1 MTSSGELSF
10 TLADIAARLGG
21 DVLGDPKTRI
31 SQVATLASASIGQIA
46 FLANKRYRSQLQT
59 TGASAVIVSPEFA
72 EGFAGARIVTANP
85 YAYYARVA
93 TLLNPMAARS
103 PGVHPT
109 AVLESEVPAS
119 VSIGPCVSIGRDVV
133 IGENVRI
140 EAGCVIGDGV
150 TIGDDSLLYP
160 NVTIYYGCRIG
171 QRAILHAGVVL
182 GADGFGFAPDGKE
195 WVKIPQIGAVLIGN
209 DVEIGANTT
218 IDRGAMDDTVVGDG
232 CKIDNL
238 VMIGHN
244 CNIGPYSVIAG
255 CTGMA
260 GSTTLGEHCILGGA
274 TMISGHLSLAPN
286 TTISGASTVMR
297 SIVEPN
303 GVYASVF
310 PLDSYEHW
318 MRNASH
324 IRRLAKLAER
334 VGELEKKLQDKNE
347 KEGC

>member
-1 MTSSGELSF
+1 MIGQGETGW
-10 TLADIAARLGG
+10 TLADIAAQLGG
-21 DVLGDPKTRI
+21 DVLGDGQTLI
-31 SQVATLASASIGQIA
+31 TQVATLASAGKGDIA
-46 FLANKRYRSQLQT
+46 FLANRKYRSQLNT
-59 TGASAVIVSPEFA
+59 TCATAVILAPDAA
-72 EGFAGARIVTANP
+72 EGFSGPRIVTTNP

-93 TLLNPMAARS
+93 TLLNPSVAAS
-103 PGVHPT
+103 TGIHPSA
-109 AVLESEVPAS
+109 AVESVLPDS
-119 VSIGPCVSIGRDVV
+119 VSVGQCACIGKNAI
-133 IGENVRI
+133 IGEDVTI
-140 EAGCVIGDGV
+140 HAGCVIGDGV
-150 TIGDDSLLYP
+150 SIGDGSVLYP
-160 NVTIYYGCRIG
+160 NVTIYHGCRIG
-171 QRAILHAGVVL
+171 QHAIIHSGVVI

-195 WVKIPQIGAVLIGN
+195 WVKIPQIGVVSIGN

-218 IDRGAMDDTVVGDG
+218 IDRGALDDTVIGDG

-244 CNIGPYSVIAG
+244 CNIGAYSVIAG

-274 TMISGHLSLAPN
+274 SMISGHLSLAPN

-297 SIVEPN
+297 SIVEPG

-324 IRRLAKLAER
+324 IRRLSKLAER
-334 VGELEKKLQDKNE
+334 VSELEKQLKE
-347 KEGC
+347 KDIEG

>member
-1 MTSSGELSF
+1 MASREAGFL
-10 TLADIAARLGG
+10 LADIAARLGG
-21 DVLGDPKTRI
+21 DVLGDAQIRI
-31 SQVATLASASIGQIA
+31 SQVATLASAGEGQIA
-46 FLANKRYRSQLQT
+46 FLANRKYRSQLQT
-59 TGASAVIVSPEFA
+59 TQASAVIVSPEFA
-72 EGFAGARIVTANP
+72 EGFSGTRIVTANP
-85 YAYYARVA
+85 YAYFARVA
-93 TLLNPMAARS
+93 TLLNPTVS
-103 PGVHPT
+103 PEPGMHPS
-109 AVLESEVPAS
+109 VVCESAVPAS
-119 VSIGPCVSIGRDVV
+119 AVIGPRVCIGRNVTIGENVVIHAGCVLGDGVV
-133 IGENVRI
+133 IGE
-140 EAGCVIGDGV
+140 G
-150 TIGDDSLLYP
+150 SLLYP
-160 NVTIYYGCRIG
+160 NVTVYHGCRVG
-171 QRAILHAGVVL
+171 RRAILHSGVVL

-195 WVKIPQIGAVLIGN
+195 WVKIPQIGVVVVGD

-218 IDRGAMDDTVVGDG
+218 IDRGAMDDTVIGDG

-274 TMISGHLSLAPN
+274 TMISGHLTMAPN

-324 IRRLAKLAER
+324 IRRLDKLVDR
-334 VGELEKKLQDKNE
+334 VAELEKKLKQKDI
-347 KEGC
+347 EG

>member
-1 MTSSGELSF
+1 MSQPGERTFS
-10 TLADIAARLGG
+10 LADIAARLGG
-21 DVLGDPKTRI
+21 DVLGDPETRI
-31 SQVATLASASIGQIA
+31 SQVATLASAGEGQIA
-46 FLANKRYRSQLQT
+46 FLANKKYRSQLQT
-59 TGASAVIVSPEFA
+59 TQAAAVILAPDVADSY
-72 EGFAGARIVTANP
+72 AGARIVAANP

-93 TLLNPMAARS
+93 TLLNPDAVRVA
-103 PGVHPT
+103 GVHPS
-109 AVLESEVPAS
+109 AVVESEIPAS
-119 VSIGPCVSIGRDVV
+119 AALGPRVCIGK
-133 IGENVRI
+133 NVRLGDNVQI
-140 EAGCVIGDGV
+140 HAGCVVGDGV
-150 TIGDDSLLYP
+150 SIGDDSVLYP
-160 NVTIYYGCRIG
+160 NVTIYHGCRIG
-171 QRAILHAGVVL
+171 KRAILHAGVVL

-195 WVKIPQIGAVLIGN
+195 WIKIPQIGVVTVGD

-218 IDRGAMDDTVVGDG
+218 IDRGAMDDTVIGDG

-324 IRRLAKLAER
+324 IRRLSKLAER
-334 VGELEKKLQDKNE
+334 VSDLEKLV
-347 KEGC
+347 KENNIEG

>member
-1 MTSSGELSF
+1 MIGQGKISF
-10 TLADIAARLGG
+10 TLADIAAQLGG
-21 DVLGDPKTRI
+21 DVLGEGQTCI
-31 SQVATLASASIGQIA
+31 SQVATLASAGAGDIA
-46 FLANKRYRSQLQT
+46 FLANRRYRSQLKT
-59 TGASAVIVSPEFA
+59 TQASAVILSPEA
-72 EGFAGARIVTANP
+72 TDGFAGPCIVTANP

-93 TLLNPMAARS
+93 TLLNPPVIALSGR
-103 PGVHPT
+103 HPS
-109 AVLESEVPAS
+109 AVIESVLPSSVSVGPNVCIGKE
-119 VSIGPCVSIGRDVV
+119 VSIGEGTV
-133 IGENVRI
+133 IY
-140 EAGCVIGDGV
+140 AGCVIGDGV
-150 TIGDDSLLYP
+150 SIGEGSVLYP
-160 NVTIYYGCRIG
+160 NVTIYHGCRIG
-171 QRAILHAGVVL
+171 KRAILHSGVVM

-195 WVKIPQIGAVLIGN
+195 WVKIPQIGAVVIGD

-218 IDRGAMDDTVVGDG
+218 IDRGALDDTMVGDG

-297 SIVEPN
+297 SIVEPG

-324 IRRLAKLAER
+324 IRRLSKLAER
-334 VGELEKKLQDKNE
+334 VSELEKQLKE
-347 KEGC
+347 KDIEG

>member
-1 MTSSGELSF
+1 MFGQGRISHS
-10 TLADIAARLGG
+10 LADIAALLGG
-21 DVLGDPKTRI
+21 DVLGDAQTRI
-31 SQVATLASASIGQIA
+31 SQVATLASAGAGDIA
-46 FLANKRYRSQLQT
+46 FLANKKYRSQLQT
-59 TGASAVIVSPEFA
+59 TAAAAVILAPDA
-72 EGFAGARIVTANP
+72 ADGFAGPRIVTSNP

-93 TLLNPMAARS
+93 TLLNPAAVAT
-103 PGVHPT
+103 PGIHPT
-109 AVLESEVPAS
+109 AVVESVVPAS
-119 VSIGPCVSIGRDVV
+119 VSVGPHACIGKNVC
-133 IGENVRI
+133 IGEGSAI
-140 EAGCVIGDGV
+140 HSGCVIGDGV
-150 TIGDDSLLYP
+150 SIGDGSILYA
-160 NVTIYYGCRIG
+160 NVTIYHGCRIG
-171 QRAILHAGVVL
+171 NRAIVHSGVVI
-182 GADGFGFAPDGKE
+182 GADGFGFAPDGKN
-195 WVKIPQIGAVLIGN
+195 WVKIPQIGAVVIGD

-218 IDRGAMDDTVVGDG
+218 IDRGALDDTVIGDG

-274 TMISGHLSLAPN
+274 SMISGHLQLAPN

-297 SIVEPN
+297 SILEPG

-324 IRRLAKLAER
+324 IRRLSKLAER
-334 VGELEKKLQDKNE
+334 VSSLEKQLEE
-347 KEGC
+347 KQIGD

>member
-1 MTSSGELSF
+1 MAVQGGIAL
-10 TLADIAARLGG
+10 TLAEIAARLGG
-21 DVLGDPKTRI
+21 DVLGDPTTRI
-31 SQVATLASASIGQIA
+31 VQVATLASAGEGNIA
-46 FLANKRYRSQLQT
+46 FLANRRYRSQLQT
-59 TGASAVIVSPEFA
+59 TRAAAIILAPDAVD
-72 EGFAGARIVTANP
+72 GFAGPRIVTANP

-93 TLLNPMAARS
+93 TLLNPEAAVS
-103 PGVHPT
+103 GGVHAS
-109 AVLESEVPAS
+109 AVSESAIPDSVTVGS
-119 VSIGPCVSIGRDVV
+119 QVSIGKNVTL
-133 IGENVRI
+133 GENVRVH
-140 EAGCVIGDGV
+140 AGCVIGDGV
-150 TIGDDSLLYP
+150 TIGADSVLYP
-160 NVTIYYGCRIG
+160 RVTIYHGCRIG
-171 QRAILHAGVVL
+171 QRAIVHSGAVI

-195 WVKIPQIGAVLIGN
+195 WIKIPQIGVVVIGD

-218 IDRGAMDDTVVGDG
+218 IDRGALDDTVIGEG

-274 TMISGHLSLAPN
+274 TMISGHLTLAPN

-297 SIVEPN
+297 SIVEPG
-303 GVYASVF
+303 GVHCSVF

-324 IRRLAKLAER
+324 IRRLSKLAER
-334 VGELEKKLQDKNE
+334 VSELEKKL
-347 KEGC
+347 KEEDTEA

>member
-1 MTSSGELSF
+1 MIGQGEIGW
-10 TLADIAARLGG
+10 TLADIAAQLGG
-21 DVLGDPKTRI
+21 DVLGDGQTVI
-31 SQVATLASASIGQIA
+31 TQVATLASAGKGDIA
-46 FLANKRYRSQLQT
+46 FLANRKYRSQLNT
-59 TGASAVIVSPEFA
+59 TGAAAVILAPDAA
-72 EGFAGARIVTANP
+72 EGFGGPRIVTANP

-93 TLLNPMAARS
+93 TLLNPSVVTSNGIHASALVDS
-103 PGVHPT
+103 ILPD
-109 AVLESEVPAS
+109 S
-119 VSIGPCVSIGRDVV
+119 VSVRQNVCIGRDVI
-133 IGENVRI
+133 IGENVTI
-140 EAGCVIGDGV
+140 HAGCVIGDGV
-150 TIGDDSLLYP
+150 SIGEGSLLYP
-160 NVTIYYGCRIG
+160 NVTIYHGCRIG
-171 QRAILHAGVVL
+171 QRAIIHSGVVI

-195 WVKIPQIGAVLIGN
+195 WVKIPQIGIVSIGN

-218 IDRGAMDDTVVGDG
+218 IDRGALDDTVIGDG

-244 CNIGPYSVIAG
+244 CNIGAYSVIAG

-274 TMISGHLSLAPN
+274 SMISGHLSLAPN

-297 SIVEPN
+297 SIVEPG

-324 IRRLAKLAER
+324 IRRLSKLVER
-334 VGELEKKLQDKNE
+334 VSQLEKQLKE
-347 KEGC
+347 KDIEG

>member
-1 MTSSGELSF
+1 MAAQGGIAL
-10 TLADIAARLGG
+10 TLAEIAARLGG
-21 DVLGDPKTRI
+21 DVLGDPTTRI
-31 SQVATLASASIGQIA
+31 VQVATLASAGEGNIA
-46 FLANKRYRSQLQT
+46 FLANRRYRSQLQT
-59 TGASAVIVSPEFA
+59 TKAAAIILAPDA
-72 EGFAGARIVTANP
+72 ADGFAGPRIVTANP

-93 TLLNPMAARS
+93 SLLNPESAVVG
-103 PGVHPT
+103 GVHSS
-109 AVLESEVPAS
+109 AVSESVLPAS
-119 VSIGPCVSIGRDVV
+119 VTVGPQASIGKNVTL
-133 IGENVRI
+133 GENVRI
-140 EAGCVIGDGV
+140 HAGCVICDGV
-150 TIGDDSLLYP
+150 AIGADSVLYP
-160 NVTIYYGCRIG
+160 RVTIYHGCRIG
-171 QRAILHAGVVL
+171 QRAIVHSGAVI

-195 WVKIPQIGAVLIGN
+195 WIKIPQIGVVIIGD

-218 IDRGAMDDTVVGDG
+218 IDRGALDDTVIGEG

-274 TMISGHLSLAPN
+274 TMISGHLTLAPN

-297 SIVEPN
+297 SIVEPG
-303 GVYASVF
+303 GVHCSVF

-324 IRRLAKLAER
+324 IRRLSKLAER
-334 VGELEKKLQDKNE
+334 VSELEKKPKEQDI
-347 KEGC
+347 EG

>member
-1 MTSSGELSF
+1 MAGLGETSY
-10 TLADIAARLGG
+10 TLADIAAQLGG
-21 DVLGDPKTRI
+21 DVLGDAETRI
-31 SQVATLASASIGQIA
+31 IQVATLASAGEGNIA
-46 FLANKRYRSQLQT
+46 FLANRKYRSQLQT
-59 TGASAVIVSPEFA
+59 TGAAAVILAPDA
-72 EGFAGARIVTANP
+72 ADGFAGPRIVTANP

-93 TLLNPMAARS
+93 SLLNPVAATAS
-103 PGVHPT
+103 GVHPS
-109 AVLESEVPAS
+109 ALLESSVPAS
-119 VSIGPCVSIGRDVV
+119 VFIGPRVV
-133 IGENVRI
+133 IGKNVTIGENSRI
-140 EAGCVIGDGV
+140 HSGCVIGDGV
-150 TIGDDSLLYP
+150 TIGEGSTLYP
-160 NVTIYYGCRIG
+160 NVSIYNGCRIG
-171 QRAILHAGVVL
+171 KQAILHSGVVI

-195 WVKIPQIGAVLIGN
+195 WIKIPQIGAVVIGD

-218 IDRGAMDDTVVGDG
+218 IDRGALDDTLIGDG

-274 TMISGHLSLAPN
+274 SMISGHLSLAPN

-297 SIVEPN
+297 SIVEPG

-318 MRNASH
+318 MRNAAH
-324 IRRLAKLAER
+324 IRRLSKLAER
-334 VGELEKKLQDKNE
+334 VSELEKQLKE
-347 KEGC
+347 KSTGD

>member
-1 MTSSGELSF
+1 MTGLGEAF
-10 TLADIAARLGG
+10 YTLADIAAQLGG
-21 DVLGDPKTRI
+21 DVLGDGQTRI
-31 SQVATLASASIGQIA
+31 SQVASLASAGEGDIA
-46 FLANKRYRSQLQT
+46 FLANRKYRNQLQS
-59 TGASAVIVSPEFA
+59 TGAAAVILAPDA
-72 EGFAGARIVTANP
+72 ADGFAGPRIVTANP

-93 TLLNPMAARS
+93 TLLNPASVETAGIHS
-103 PGVHPT
+103 T
-109 AVLESEVPAS
+109 AVTESVIPAS
-119 VSIGPCVSIGRDVV
+119 VFVGPKVCIGKNVSIGE
-133 IGENVRI
+133 GCRI
-140 EAGCVIGDGV
+140 HAGCVIGDGAV
-150 TIGDDSLLYP
+150 VGEGSVLYP
-160 NVTIYYGCRIG
+160 NVTIYHGCRIG
-171 QRAILHAGVVL
+171 RQAILHAGVVI

-195 WVKIPQIGAVLIGN
+195 WVKIPQVGVVIIGD

-218 IDRGAMDDTVVGDG
+218 IDRGALDDTMVGDG

-274 TMISGHLSLAPN
+274 TMISGHLTLAPN
-286 TTISGASTVMR
+286 TTISGGSTVMR
-297 SIVEPN
+297 SILEPG

-324 IRRLAKLAER
+324 IRRLSKLADR
-334 VGELEKKLQDKNE
+334 VSELEKQLKE
-347 KEGC
+347 KHIEG

>member
-1 MTSSGELSF
+1 MAGRGELSF
-10 TLADIAARLGG
+10 SLADIAAQLGG
-21 DVLGDPKTRI
+21 DVLGDAQTRV
-31 SQVATLASASIGQIA
+31 SQVATLASAGDGDIS
-46 FLANKRYRSQLQT
+46 FLANRKYRSQLQT
-59 TGASAVIVSPEFA
+59 TCAAAVILAPDAA
-72 EGFAGARIVTANP
+72 EVFPGPRIVTANP

-93 TLLNPMAARS
+93 TLLNPAAVAPS
-103 PGVHPT
+103 GVHPS
-109 AVLESEVPAS
+109 AVIAS
-119 VSIGPCVSIGRDVV
+119 VLPPSVSVGPYVSLGKDVC

-140 EAGCVIGDGV
+140 NAGCVIGDGV
-150 TIGDDSLLYP
+150 SIGDGSILYP
-160 NVTIYYGCRIG
+160 NVTIYHGCRIG
-171 QRAILHAGVVL
+171 KRAILHSGVVI

-195 WVKIPQIGAVLIGN
+195 WVKIPQIGVVTIGD

-218 IDRGAMDDTVVGDG
+218 IDRGALDDTVVGDG

-260 GSTTLGEHCILGGA
+260 GSTILGEHCILGGA
-274 TMISGHLSLAPN
+274 SMISGHLSLAPN

-297 SIVEPN
+297 SIVEPG

-324 IRRLAKLAER
+324 IRRLSKLAER
-334 VGELEKKLQDKNE
+334 ISSLEKKLEE
-347 KEGC
+347 KDIEG

>member
-1 MTSSGELSF
+1 MAGLGETSF
-10 TLADIAARLGG
+10 ALADIAAQLGG
-21 DVLGDPKTRI
+21 DVLGDGQTRI
-31 SQVATLASASIGQIA
+31 SQVATLASAGEGDIA
-46 FLANKRYRSQLQT
+46 FLANRKYRNQLQS
-59 TGASAVIVSPEFA
+59 TGASAVILGPDFA
-72 EGFAGARIVTANP
+72 DGFAGPRIVTANP

-93 TLLNPMAARS
+93 SMLNPAVATGC
-103 PGVHPT
+103 GVHPT
-109 AVLESEVPAS
+109 AVIESVVPAS
-119 VSIGPCVSIGRDVV
+119 VFVGPHVCLGKNVSIG
-133 IGENVRI
+133 ENCRI
-140 EAGCVIGDGV
+140 HAGCVIGDGV
-150 TIGDDSLLYP
+150 AIGEGSTLYP
-160 NVTIYYGCRIG
+160 NVSVYHGCRIG
-171 QRAILHAGVVL
+171 KQAILHSGVVI

-195 WVKIPQIGAVLIGN
+195 WVKIPQIGAVVIGD

-218 IDRGAMDDTVVGDG
+218 IDRGALDDTLIGDG

-244 CNIGPYSVIAG
+244 CNIGPNSVIAG

-274 TMISGHLSLAPN
+274 SMISGHLSLAPN

-297 SIVEPN
+297 SIVEPG

-324 IRRLAKLAER
+324 IRRLSKLADR
-334 VGELEKKLQDKNE
+334 VSELEKQLKE
-347 KEGC
+347 KDLGD

>member
-1 MTSSGELSF
+1 MTGLGEVF
-10 TLADIAARLGG
+10 ITLADIAAQLGG
-21 DVLGDPKTRI
+21 DVLGDAKTRI
-31 SQVATLASASIGQIA
+31 CQVATLASAGEGQIA
-46 FLANKRYRSQLQT
+46 FLANRKYRSQLAT
-59 TGASAVIVSPEFA
+59 TKASAVILGPDA
-72 EGFAGARIVTANP
+72 ADGFPGARIVTANP

-93 TLLNPMAARS
+93 SMLNPVAAMTS
-103 PGVHPT
+103 GIHPT
-109 AVLESEVPAS
+109 AVLESSVPAS
-119 VSIGPCVSIGRDVV
+119 VFVGPHVAIGKNVT
-133 IGENVRI
+133 IGENCRI
-140 EAGCVIGDGV
+140 HSGCVIGDSV
-150 TIGDDSLLYP
+150 SIGEDSTLYP
-160 NVTIYYGCRIG
+160 NVSIYHECRIG
-171 QRAILHAGVVL
+171 QRAILHSGVVI

-195 WVKIPQIGAVLIGN
+195 WVKIPQTGAVVVGD

-218 IDRGAMDDTVVGDG
+218 IDRGALDDTLIGDG

-274 TMISGHLSLAPN
+274 TMISGHLTLAPN

-297 SIVEPN
+297 SIVEPG

-324 IRRLAKLAER
+324 IRRLSKLVDR
-334 VGELEKKLQDKNE
+334 VSELEKQLKDKN
-347 KEGC
+347 

>member
-1 MTSSGELSF
+1 MASSDKVW
-10 TLADIAARLGG
+10 TLADIAAQLGG
-21 DVLGDPKTRI
+21 DVLGDATTRI
-31 SQVATLASASIGQIA
+31 VQVATLASAGEGNIA
-46 FLANKRYRSQLQT
+46 FLANRKYRSQLQT
-59 TGASAVIVSPEFA
+59 TQAAAVILAPDAA
-72 EGFAGARIVTANP
+72 EGFAGPRIVTSNP

-93 TLLNPMAARS
+93 TLLNPDAEVVR
-103 PGVHPT
+103 GVHPS
-109 AVLESEVPAS
+109 AVIESELPAS
-119 VSIGPCVSIGRDVV
+119 VAVGPQVSIGKNVTL
-133 IGENVRI
+133 GENVQI
-140 EAGCVIGDGV
+140 HAGCVIGDGAS
-150 TIGDDSLLYP
+150 IGADSVLYP
-160 NVTIYYGCRIG
+160 RVSIYHGCRIG
-171 QRAILHAGVVL
+171 QRAILHSGVVI

-195 WVKIPQIGAVLIGN
+195 WIKIPQIGAVDIGD

-218 IDRGAMDDTVVGDG
+218 IDRGALDDTIIGAG

-274 TMISGHLSLAPN
+274 TMISGHLTLAPN

-297 SIVEPN
+297 SIVEPG
-303 GVYASVF
+303 GVHCSVF

-324 IRRLAKLAER
+324 IRRLSKLAER
-334 VGELEKKLQDKNE
+334 VSELEKKLKEQDI
-347 KEGC
+347 EG

>member
-1 MTSSGELSF
+1 MTVQGGKVL
-10 TLADIAARLGG
+10 TLAEIAARLGG
-21 DVLGDPKTRI
+21 DVLGDPTTRI
-31 SQVATLASASIGQIA
+31 VQVATLASAGEGNIA
-46 FLANKRYRSQLQT
+46 FLANRRYRSQLQT
-59 TGASAVIVSPEFA
+59 TKAAAIILAPDA
-72 EGFAGARIVTANP
+72 ADGFAGPRIVTANP

-93 TLLNPMAARS
+93 SLLNPEAAVAR
-103 PGVHPT
+103 GVHPS
-109 AVLESEVPAS
+109 VVSESELPAS
-119 VSIGPCVSIGRDVV
+119 ATVGPQVSIGRNVV
-133 IGENVRI
+133 LGENVRI
-140 EAGCVIGDGV
+140 HAGCVIGDGV
-150 TIGDDSLLYP
+150 MIGADSVLYP
-160 NVTIYYGCRIG
+160 RVTIYHGCRVG
-171 QRAILHAGVVL
+171 QRAIVHAGAVI

-195 WVKIPQIGAVLIGN
+195 WIKIPQIGVVVIGD

-218 IDRGAMDDTVVGDG
+218 IDRGALDDTVIGEG

-274 TMISGHLSLAPN
+274 TMISGHLTLAAN

-297 SIVEPN
+297 SIVEPG
-303 GVYASVF
+303 GVHCSVF

-324 IRRLAKLAER
+324 IRRLSKLAER
-334 VGELEKKLQDKNE
+334 VSELEKKL
-347 KEGC
+347 KEEDTEA

>member
-1 MTSSGELSF
+1 MGLNGITF
-10 TLADIAARLGG
+10 TLAEIAAQLGG
-21 DVLGDPKTRI
+21 DVLGDAQIRI
-31 SQVATLASASIGQIA
+31 GQVATLASAGDGQIA
-46 FLANKRYRSQLQT
+46 FLANRKYRNQLQT
-59 TGASAVIVSPEFA
+59 TRASAVIVSPEFA

-93 TLLNPMAARS
+93 ALLNPTTKAN
-103 PGVHPT
+103 PGVHPS
-109 AVLESEVPAS
+109 AVCESPVPAS
-119 VSIGPCVSIGRDVV
+119 VSIGPRACIGKNVV
-133 IGENVRI
+133 LGKNVTI
-140 EAGCVIGDGV
+140 QAGCVLGDGV
-150 TIGDDSLLYP
+150 EVGDDSLLYP
-160 NVTIYYGCRIG
+160 NVTVYHGCRVG
-171 QRAILHAGVVL
+171 KRAILHSGVVL

-195 WVKIPQIGAVLIGN
+195 WVKIPQIGAVVVGD

-218 IDRGAMDDTVVGDG
+218 IDRGAMDDTVIGDG

-310 PLDSYEHW
+310 PLDTYEHW

-324 IRRLAKLAER
+324 IRRLSKLAER
-334 VGELEKKLQDKNE
+334 VAELEKTLKQKNI
-347 KEGC
+347 EGC